1 MHYIYKS
8 RINKDLEEFSDNWRY
23 NPLSSERNQL
33 LYQLWHYSLTRLIH
47 LDPAS
52 AKIAG
57 ITDWSEYGIDEEA
70 PFLEI
75 DTPNN
80 VKISQSRVSLCD
92 LHMEE
97 LFGTISPLVQNEGI
111 DLYTDAVRINES
123 SIERVC

>member
-1 MHYIYKS
+1 M
-8 RINKDLEEFSDNWRY
+8 
-23 NPLSSERNQL
+23 
-33 LYQLWHYSLTRLIH
+33 TRLIH

-123 SIERVC
+123 AIERVF